1 MRWSTGIRT
10 STLAFMNVETPGDR
24 PSLQIA
30 EAVRERIA
38 SGALRPGARTP
49 STRQIVRD
57 WGVAMATASRAIAIL
72 RDEGLVV
79 TRPGSGTVV
88 RGRAEPAASGRRGA
102 QRGLTRP
109 RVVAAGIGIAD
120 REGLEAVSMR
130 RLSGTLQVAPMSLY
144 HHVAGRDEL
153 EFLMVRAVFQAN
165 PLPTRP
171 PSGWRARIEAVY
183 RLQWHLYR
191 AHPWLA
197 ELLSVNR
204 PPPAPEAMEHS
215 EWTLAALHELPL
227 RSEERMRAALALPS
241 LVRGLAL
248 GALGEIRAE
257 RETRMR
263 TGQWWRATET
273 ETEAVLRSGRYP
285 RLTEV
290 DDSTTERLVGIDGL
304 DDLLEHALSHYL
316 DGLAARVAD
325 GRRSD

>member
-1 MRWSTGIRT
+1 
-10 STLAFMNVETPGDR
+10 MNAAAPDDR
-24 PSLQIA
+24 PSVRIA
-30 EAVRERIA
+30 AAVRERIA
-38 SGALRPGARTP
+38 NGDLRPGERAP
-49 STRQIVRD
+49 STRQIVRE

-88 RGRAEPAASGRRGA
+88 RGRAGPAAGGRRGA
-102 QRGLTRP
+102 LRGLTRA

-120 REGLEAVSMR
+120 REGMEAVSMR

-165 PLPTRP
+165 PLPARP

-183 RLQWHLYR
+183 RLQWRLYR

-204 PPPAPEAMEHS
+204 PPLAPEAMEHS
-215 EWTLAALHELPL
+215 EWTLAALHEIPL
-227 RSEERMRAALALPS
+227 GAEERMRAALALPS

-263 TGQWWRATET
+263 TGQWWRTVDA
-273 ETEAVLRSGRYP
+273 EAEAIVRSGRYP

-290 DDSTTERLVGIDGL
+290 DASAADRLFGVDGV
-304 DDLLEHALSHYL
+304 DDLLDHALAHYL

-325 GRRSD
+325 GRRSG